1 MESIAVNTRRDFFG
15 TAAAA
20 LPAARSLLAA
30 RPGTSRVL
38 GANDRVNVGIIG
50 VGIRG
55 SGHCRQLKK
64 MADSDGKIQVVAA
77 SEIYTK
83 RKDKAKGLLGLTD
96 KDIHHDYKE
105 LAARPDVDAVLIAT
119 PDHWHFRMAMD
130 AMLAGKDVYLE
141 KPMTYKIEEAKVLA
155 EHVKSNGRVMQI
167 GSQYA
172 TETQTFKAREIVQQ
186 GLLGKILFCQGTY
199 SRNSYHGEWNY
210 TVDPEGTPENID
222 WKRFLG
228 SAPKRPFSADRYFR
242 FRKYWD
248 YSGGI
253 STDLLYHRLVPFLS
267 ILGPQ
272 FPLRVSAN
280 GGIYV
285 QKDREVPDT
294 MMTTIEYADFSVMM
308 LSSMACDA
316 PNNFVHPVIYG
327 HEAVMELRGKEVVV
341 TPEPLFKK
349 KFKEKTGADVLHVD
363 AAGPD
368 YYQGHLENFFECM
381 RTRKKPNLDADFG
394 YKAMVA
400 IGLGV
405 EAYREQKQMLF
416 DPATERILKNGLKRE
431 TFEGDGKNV
440 DETQA

>member
-1 MESIAVNTRRDFFG
+1 MESLLMNTRRDFIG

-20 LPAARSLLAA
+20 LPAAQSLLAA
-30 RPGTSRVL
+30 RPGASRVL
-38 GANDRVNVGIIG
+38 GANDRINVGIIG

-83 RKDKAKGLLGLTD
+83 RKERAKELLGLTD

-105 LAARPDVDAVLIAT
+105 LVNRPDVDAVLIAT

-155 EHVKSNGRVMQI
+155 EHVKSSGRVMQI

-210 TVDPEGTPENID
+210 TVDPEGTAENID

-308 LSSMACDA
+308 LSSMASRRAQQLRASRDLWPRSRDGTARQGSGGDA
-316 PNNFVHPVIYG
+316 GAAVQ
-327 HEAVMELRGKEVVV
+327 EAVQREDRRGRAARRCHRPGLLSGTPREFLR
-341 TPEPLFKK
+341 LH
-349 KFKEKTGADVLHVD
+349 ADAQEAQPRCRFRL
-363 AAGPD
+363 
-368 YYQGHLENFFECM
+368 QGDGRH
-381 RTRKKPNLDADFG
+381 RTRRGSLSRAEADAVRSRDR
-394 YKAMVA
+394 AHP
-400 IGLGV
+400 
-405 EAYREQKQMLF
+405 E
-416 DPATERILKNGLKRE
+416 ER
-431 TFEGDGKNV
+431 
-440 DETQA
+440 A

>member
-1 MESIAVNTRRDFFG
+1 MNTRRNFIG

-20 LPAARSLLAA
+20 LPAAKSLLAA
-30 RPGTSRVL
+30 RPGASRVI
-38 GANDRVNVGIIG
+38 GANDRINIGIIG
-50 VGIRG
+50 VGTRG
-55 SGHCRQLKK
+55 GGHARQLKK
-64 MADSDGKIQVVAA
+64 MADADGKIQVVAA
-77 SEIYTK
+77 SEIYSK
-83 RKDKAKGLLGLTD
+83 RKERAKQLLALTD

-105 LAARPDVDAVLIAT
+105 LVNRPDVDAVFVAT

-130 AMLAGKDVYLE
+130 GMLAGKDVYLE
-141 KPMTYKIEEAKVLA
+141 KPMTYKLEEAKVLA
-155 EHVKSNGRVMQI
+155 EHVKSSGRVMQV

-172 TETQTFKAREIVQQ
+172 SEMQTLKAREVVQQ

-199 SRNSYHGEWNY
+199 SRNTYHGEWNY

-253 STDLLYHRLVPFLS
+253 ATDLLYHRLVPFLA
-267 ILGPQ
+267 IVGPQ
-272 FPLRVSAN
+272 FPVRVSSN

-294 MMTTIEYADFSVMM
+294 VMTSIEYSDFSVTM
-308 LSSMACDA
+308 LSSMASDA
-316 PNNFVHPVIYG
+316 VNNFFHPVIYG
-327 HEAVMELRGKEVVV
+327 HEAVLELRGGEVVV

-349 KFKEKTGADVLHVD
+349 QFKEKTGQDVLHID
-363 AAGPD
+363 AKAPD
-368 YYQGHLENFFECM
+368 CYVLHLENFFDSM
-381 RTRKKPNLDADFG
+381 RSRKKPNLDAEFG

-416 DPATERILKNGLKRE
+416 DPATERILKNGPKRE

-440 DETQA
+440 DETKA

>member
-1 MESIAVNTRRDFFG
+1 MNSRRQFIG

-20 LPAARSLLAA
+20 LPAAQALLAA
-30 RPGTSRVL
+30 RPGSSRVL
-38 GANDRVNVGIIG
+38 GANDRINVGIIG
-50 VGIRG
+50 AGIRG
-55 SGHCRQLKK
+55 GQHCRSLKK
-64 MADSDGKIQVVAA
+64 MADKDAKIQVVAA
-77 SEIYTK
+77 SEIYTR
-83 RKDKAKGLLGLTD
+83 RKEHAKEVLALTD

-105 LAARPDVDAVLIAT
+105 LVNRPDVDAVFIAT

-141 KPMTYKIEEAKVLA
+141 KPMTFKIEEAKVLA
-155 EHVKSNGRVMQI
+155 EHVKSSGRVMQI

-172 TETQTFKAREIVQQ
+172 SETQTFKAREIVQQ

-210 TVDPEGTPENID
+210 TVEPEGTAENID

-253 STDLLYHRLVPFLS
+253 STDLLYHRLVPFMA

-272 FPLRVSAN
+272 FPVRVSAN

-294 MMTTIEYADFSVMM
+294 MMTTIEYEDFSVMM
-308 LSSMACDA
+308 LSSMASDA
-316 PNNFVHPVIYG
+316 PNNFLHPVIYG
-327 HEAVMELRGKEVVV
+327 HEAVMEMRGKEIVV

-349 KFKEKTGADVLHVD
+349 QFKTKTGQDVLHVD
-363 AAGPD
+363 ATGPEF
-368 YYQGHLENFFECM
+368 YQAHLDNFFDCM
-381 RTRKKPNLDADFG
+381 RTRQKPNLHADFG
-394 YKAMVA
+394 YKTMVA

-405 EAYREQKQMLF
+405 DAYREQKQMLF
-416 DPATERILKNGLKRE
+416 DPASERILKNGPKRV
-431 TFEGDGKNV
+431 TYEGDGKNV

>member
-1 MESIAVNTRRDFFG
+1 M
-15 TAAAA
+15 
-20 LPAARSLLAA
+20 L
-30 RPGTSRVL
+30 
-38 GANDRVNVGIIG
+38 
-50 VGIRG
+50 
-55 SGHCRQLKK
+55 
-64 MADSDGKIQVVAA
+64 AA

-83 RKDKAKGLLGLTD
+83 RKERAKTLLNLAD

-105 LAARPDVDAVLIAT
+105 LIARPDIDAVVIAT

-130 AMLAGKDVYLE
+130 ALLAGKDVYLE

-155 EHVKSNGRVMQI
+155 EHVKSSGRVMQI

-172 TETQTFKAREIVQQ
+172 TETQTFKAREVVQQ

-199 SRNSYHGEWNY
+199 SRNTYHGEWNY

-267 ILGPQ
+267 IIGPQ

-308 LSSMACDA
+308 LSSMASDA

-327 HEAVMELRGKEVVV
+327 HEAVMELRGKEVVA

-349 KFKEKTGADVLHVD
+349 QFKAKTGVDVLHID
-363 AAGPD
+363 AKGPD
-368 YYQGHLENFFECM
+368 FYQGHLENFFDCM
-381 RTRKKPNLDADFG
+381 RSRKKPNLDADFG

-405 EAYREQKQMLF
+405 EAYREQKQMSF
-416 DPATERILKNGLKRE
+416 DPSTERILKVGLKRE
-431 TFEGDGKNV
+431 TYEGDGKNV